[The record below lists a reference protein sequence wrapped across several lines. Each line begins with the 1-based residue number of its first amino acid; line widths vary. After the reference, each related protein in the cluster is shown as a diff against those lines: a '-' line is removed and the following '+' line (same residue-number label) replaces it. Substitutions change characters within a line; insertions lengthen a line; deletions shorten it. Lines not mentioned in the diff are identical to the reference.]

1 MDPISQGVLGAVVT
15 QTFGRKPA
23 ADEPE
28 QSKVSFGKVGLIGC
42 LAAMAPDLDVL
53 ISSATDPLLAL
64 EFHRHFTHSL
74 LFIPL
79 GALICSLVLHP
90 LLGRRWQL
98 PFKLTFIWCLLGY
111 ATHALLDGCT
121 TYGTQLLWPLSDKR
135 FAWDSVSVVDPLFTL
150 PLLALTFLA
159 VKQQRR
165 LWARLA
171 VGWVFV
177 YLGAGFVQHER
188 AINMGQTLAEARGH
202 NPVRLEVKPSFG
214 NLLVWKLV
222 YETDQHFYVEALKPG
237 LRVGRS
243 KHWAGERV
251 AKLDV
256 PRDLPWL
263 DASSQQAKDI
273 ERFRWFSDDYLAI
286 DDRNPNRVVDIRYS
300 MLPNEI
306 TALWGIE
313 LSPEASRESYAQY
326 VTLRDEPSAS
336 GQGSASDSLGDL
348 SKLWAMMIE

>member
-15 QTFGRKPA
+15 QTFARKTA
-23 ADEPE
+23 ATGSE
-28 QSKVSFGKVGLIGC
+28 QPKASLGKVGLIGC

-135 FAWDSVSVVDPLFTL
+135 FAWDSVSVVDPLFTV
-150 PLLALTFLA
+150 PLLVLVALA
-159 VKQQRR
+159 IKQQRLR
-165 LWARLA
+165 WSRLA
-171 VGWVFV
+171 VAWVFV
-177 YLGAGFVQHER
+177 YLGFGFVQHER
-188 AINMGQTLAEARGH
+188 ALSMGQALAESRGH
-202 NPVRLEVKPSFG
+202 KPMRLEVKPSFA

-222 YETDQHFYVEALKPG
+222 YETEQHFYVDALKPS
-237 LRVGRS
+237 LRVNGN
-243 KHWAGERV
+243 KHWQGERV

-286 DDRNPNRVVDIRYS
+286 DSRNPLRVVDIRYS

-313 LSPEASRESYAQY
+313 LSPEAGNESYAQY
-326 VTLRDEPSAS
+326 VTLRDQPRAS
-336 GQGSASDSLGDL
+336 GQGSATDSLANL
-348 SKLWAMMIE
+348 SKLWAMMME

>member
-15 QTFGRKPA
+15 QTFGRKA
-23 ADEPE
+23 ASAESE
-28 QSKVSFGKVGLIGC
+28 QPQASLGNMGFIGC

-79 GALICSLVLHP
+79 GAFICSLVLHP

-98 PFKLTFIWCLLGY
+98 AYRLTFIWCLLGY

-135 FAWDSVSVVDPLFTL
+135 FAWDSVSVVDPLFTV
-150 PLLALTFLA
+150 PLLVLTALA
-159 VKQQRR
+159 IKQQRQV
-165 LWARLA
+165 WARVA
-171 VGWVFV
+171 VVWVAV

-188 AINMGQTLAEARGH
+188 AITMGQALAESRGH
-202 NPVRLEVKPSFG
+202 IPSRLEVKPSFA

-222 YETDQHFYVEALKPG
+222 YETEEYFYVDALKPG
-237 LRVGRS
+237 VLRS
-243 KHWAGERV
+243 TSWPGERTLKLNV
-251 AKLDV
+251 A
-256 PRDLPWL
+256 RDLPWL
-263 DASSQQAKDI
+263 DSTSQQAEDI
-273 ERFRWFSDDYLAI
+273 ERFRWFSDGYLAI
-286 DDRNPNRVVDIRYS
+286 DRRNPNRVVDIRYS

-306 TALWGIE
+306 AALWGIE
-313 LSPEASRESYAQY
+313 LSPAASKESYAQY
-326 VTLRDEPSAS
+326 VTLRDEPQGDNRKGSLAS
-336 GQGSASDSLGDL
+336 VVA
-348 SKLWAMMIE
+348 LWSMMIE